1 MELRQLKYFLS
12 VADARSFVRAAAEQ
26 YVSRQA
32 ISKSVSQLEEELNT
46 ELFMR
51 DSSGAFLT
59 PAGVMF
65 YERVRNAVMEL
76 DQLQLEMKQLG
87 SRFQQTVRIAF
98 SIGTMALYEDPLQA
112 FLSQQSNLSVTST
125 ECAPQMCAHLLTE
138 REVDAVVT
146 SVPLNS
152 STFHVQPL
160 LRSSYGLVT
169 KKGAEIPPPLPIAC
183 FADTQTELYCSRW
196 KLTPTYTG
204 IDLARLIRM
213 AAEGKCALVLPKCLF
228 PAHMEQLQFS
238 PLPSED
244 TWQLFLACLPSLDH
258 NALFHD
264 ALETLLSQ
272 VFLKVR
278 DEG

>member
-32 ISKSVSQLEEELNT
+32 ISKAVSLLEEELHT

-76 DQLQLEMKQLG
+76 EQLRQEMQQLG
-87 SRFQQTVRIAF
+87 SRFQQTIRLAF
-98 SIGTMALYEDPLQA
+98 SIGTMALYEDILQA
-112 FLSQQSNLSVTST
+112 YLSQQSNLSVTST
-125 ECAPQMCAHLLTE
+125 ECAPQMCSHLLTE
-138 REVDAVVT
+138 REVDAIVT
-146 SVPLNS
+146 SATLNS
-152 STFHVQPL
+152 TDFQLRPL
-160 LRSSYGLVT
+160 LRSPYGLVT
-169 KKGAEIPPPLPIAC
+169 KKGTQMPSSLPIAC
-183 FADTQTELYCSRW
+183 FADGQTELYCSRW

-213 AAEGKCALVLPKCLF
+213 VAEEKCALVLPRCLF
-228 PAHMEQLQFS
+228 PVHMEQLQFS
-238 PLPSED
+238 SLPSED
-244 TWQLFLACLPSLDH
+244 AWQLSLVCLPSLDH

-264 ALETLLSQ
+264 AMETLLSQ

-278 DEG
+278 DEA

>member
-1 MELRQLKYFLS
+1 MELRQLKYFLA
-12 VADARSFVRAAAEQ
+12 VADARSFVRAASDQ

-32 ISKSVSQLEEELNT
+32 ISKAVSLLEEELHT

-76 DQLQLEMKQLG
+76 DQLRQEMQQLG
-87 SRFQQTVRIAF
+87 SRFQQTIRLGF
-98 SIGTMALYEDPLQA
+98 SIGTIALYEEPLQA
-112 FLSQQSNLSVTST
+112 FLSQQSNLSVTCT

-138 REVDAVVT
+138 REIDAVIT
-146 SVPLNS
+146 SVPFNG
-152 STFHVQPL
+152 TAFHQQSL
-160 LRSSYGLVT
+160 LASPYGLVT
-169 KKGAEIPPPLPIAC
+169 RKGSQNQPPLPIGC
-183 FADTQTELYCSRW
+183 FADGQTENYCSRW
-196 KLTPTYTG
+196 KLTPVFTG

-213 AAEGKCALVLPKCLF
+213 AAEEKCALVLPRCLF
-228 PAHMEQLQFS
+228 PTHIEQLQFS
-238 PLPSED
+238 PLPSEE
-244 TWQLFLACLPSLDH
+244 TWQLSLACLPSLDH

-272 VFLKVR
+272 VFMKVK
-278 DEG
+278 DAQ

>member
-32 ISKSVSQLEEELNT
+32 ISKAVSQLEEELHT
-46 ELFMR
+46 DLFMR
-51 DSSGAFLT
+51 NSSGAFLT

-76 DQLQLEMKQLG
+76 DQLRQEMQQLG
-87 SRFQQTVRIAF
+87 SRFQQAVRLAF
-98 SIGTMALYEDPLQA
+98 SIGTTSLYEAPLQA
-112 FLSQQSNLSVTST
+112 FLAQQNNLSVTTS
-125 ECAPQMCAHLLTE
+125 ECAPQMCAQLLAE

-152 STFHVQPL
+152 TIFHKQPL
-160 LRSSYGLVT
+160 FSSPYGLVT
-169 KKGAEIPPPLPIAC
+169 RRGQTAPTPLPIAC
-183 FADTQTELYCSRW
+183 FADEQTECYCNRW

-213 AAEGKCALVLPKCLF
+213 AVEGKCALVLPRCLF

-244 TWQLFLACLPSLDH
+244 TWQLSLVCLPSLDH

-278 DEG
+278 DEE